1 MAFALLRNGKQDKSQ
16 LLSNIFIS
24 HEQINID
31 NCAGINQFRGRTL
44 DLHDNNATGETS
56 TSWSETVVVVTA
68 SLSPD
73 VLLLS
78 RQIASFFLSSVC
90 RCCVRH
96 VDASR
101 RQTSR
106 GTFRVMRI
114 HIGCLRA
121 ALFSKRYVNPIF
133 GKLLYPA

>member
-1 MAFALLRNGKQDKSQ
+1 MTHGLLRNRKQDKSQ
-16 LLSNIFIS
+16 PFADIFIC

-31 NCAGINQFRGRTL
+31 NCAGINQFRDRIS

-56 TSWSETVVVVTA
+56 TSRSETAVVTA
-68 SLSPD
+68 PLSPD
-73 VLLLS
+73 VLLFPRWFAPFS
-78 RQIASFFLSSVC
+78 TCGIR
-90 RCCVRH
+90 RRVRH
-96 VDASR
+96 ANASR
-101 RQTSR
+101 RRTSR

-133 GKLLYPA
+133 GKLLYPVAH